1 MHATESWTIM
11 KTMQRITA
19 TIALVVAMGIGASV
33 SADAARTS
41 PGCKVLSV
49 HTETQT
55 FAGLASPGPGIPTA
69 SDATVVTTTTSSRCR
84 GKIVVTTVATVQYQ
98 R

>member
-1 MHATESWTIM
+1 MHTAESWPIM
-11 KTMQRITA
+11 NTMQRITA

-33 SADAARTS
+33 SADAARPA

-55 FAGLASPGPGIPTA
+55 FAGLASPGPGIPAA
-69 SDATVVTTTTSSRCR
+69 SDATVVTTATTSRCR
-84 GKIVVTTVATVQYQ
+84 GKIVVTTVTSVQYQ